1 MSKTEITLA
10 FESEKLEALEYYLRK
25 ENSTV
30 QKKMDEALRQ
40 LYETTIPEPVREF
53 VGRKASPPPRPKRPA
68 PKPVVPKPAA
78 VDHVPQ
84 DTEQGGTAAPAS

>member
-40 LYETTIPEPVREF
+40 LYEATIPEPVREF
-53 VGRKASPPPRPKRPA
+53 VGRKSPAPPRPKRPA
-68 PKPVVPKPAA
+68 PKPAASKPAA
-78 VDHVPQ
+78 ADHVRQ